1 MIEEMRLPRYAMGE
15 LTVAQVDGGW
25 IVLEDGRRVGGT
37 LRYPFET
44 REDAQRW
51 VDKSIREAS
60 DASDASLHAMSKVIR
75 ETDPE
80 LWARYEQVDASAD
93 SKAELDAAHRAAGTF
108 QLRLQLVCAALEAE
122 GEMYRTG
129 MTRDGRP
136 LFQAAPDQKQ

>member
-1 MIEEMRLPRYAMGE
+1 MKDEMRLPRYAMGE

-51 VDKSIREAS
+51 IDKSIREEAES
-60 DASDASLHAMSKVIR
+60 DDASVGAMAKVIR

-80 LWARYEQVDASAD
+80 LWARYEQVEASAD
-93 SKAELDAAHRAAGTF
+93 SEAELDAAHKAAGTF
-108 QLRLQLVCAALEAE
+108 QLSLQLVCAALEAE
-122 GEMYRTG
+122 GKIYRTG
-129 MTRDGRP
+129 ITRRGQPVFR
-136 LFQAAPDQKQ
+136 AWRSR